1 MYIRI
6 KAKAGSKKESFEK
19 MPKDSFLV
27 AVKEPAEGNRA
38 NKRILELVGT
48 HLGISAKQIRIISG
62 HHSTTKILS
71 IPD

>member
-6 KAKAGSKKESFEK
+6 KAKAGAKKELFEK
-19 MPKDSFLV
+19 TSQDSFLV

-38 NKRILELVGT
+38 NKRILELVGA
-48 HLGISAKQIRIISG
+48 HFKVLPKQIRIIFG

>member
-6 KAKAGSKKESFEK
+6 KAKAGAKKELFEK
-19 MPKDSFLV
+19 KTEDSFIV

-38 NKRILELVGT
+38 NKRILELAGAHFGV
-48 HLGISAKQIRIISG
+48 LAKQIRIISG